1 MKIVIPKDDSI
12 PYVVLDLRKY
22 ARGKELESFR
32 MLRKKLDNNF
42 GESNQKDIINK
53 WTKFHSR
60 FLTENYVF
68 VVSKSLFVDENVKPT
83 AENIVKAI
91 TEERLRSI
99 ISHVDALPFKNRSVN
114 LKEVL
119 LKERMFAPKIKI
131 LDGKHIDLEH
141 DLTADFIEA
150 VQTIRIEEPPKGK
163 LCPNIIDLG
172 ISKTKIMV
180 RSVRRNKYPINEKKQ
195 ILRYATKWASK
206 KEFGKNE
213 IIGEEDSRHRNFRE
227 SFGPNVKNNNQR
239 TNSFSNLEFE
249 HTQKI
254 KPVPD
259 DKEIEKDY

>member
-172 ISKTKIMV
+172 ISKVMIKIRGVEVTKYQKRNTINRKPKSQELQKMS
-180 RSVRRNKYPINEKKQ
+180 REDEDPIYKNRRIYWE
-195 ILRYATKWASK
+195 
-206 KEFGKNE
+206 
-213 IIGEEDSRHRNFRE
+213 GEEKYSNFRE
-227 SFGPNVKNNNQR
+227 GFDLTNNKAAVR
-239 TNSFSNLEFE
+239 TSGGRAVQEM
-249 HTQKI
+249 
-254 KPVPD
+254 P
-259 DKEIEKDY
+259 EIEKDY